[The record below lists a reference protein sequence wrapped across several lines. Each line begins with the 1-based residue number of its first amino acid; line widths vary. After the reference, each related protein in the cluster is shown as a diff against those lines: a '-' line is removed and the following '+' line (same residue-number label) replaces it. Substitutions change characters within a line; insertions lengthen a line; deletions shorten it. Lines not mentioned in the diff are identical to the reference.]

1 MSPLPP
7 AAPAMTA
14 STRPTSAPNPARAA
28 APTPGRW
35 RRFACMM
42 YEAILLFGVLFTA
55 EYLFDTLTQ
64 SKHALALR
72 EWRQLWLFVVI
83 GVYFIISWR
92 LGGQTLAMKTWGI
105 RLVDADG
112 SKIGLGKSLLRY
124 VLCWPVTLTGFGFLW
139 TLVDRDR
146 QFPHDRLLR
155 TRLIM
160 TGEGHY

>member
-1 MSPLPP
+1 MRSQLPVS
-7 AAPAMTA
+7 AAMHT
-14 STRPTSAPNPARAA
+14 STRPTSSPNPARAA
-28 APTPGRW
+28 APTPSRW

-105 RLVDADG
+105 RLVDRDG
-112 SKIGLGKSLLRY
+112 SKIGPGKSLLRY
-124 VLCWPVTLTGFGFLW
+124 VLCWPVTLTGLGFLW

-146 QFPHDRLLR
+146 QFPHDRLLG

>member
-1 MSPLPP
+1 MSSLPP
-7 AAPAMTA
+7 ASSTA
-14 STRPTSAPNPARAA
+14 RIGAAPNPARAA

-42 YEAILLFGVLFTA
+42 YEAILLFGVLFVA

-64 SKHALALR
+64 SKHALTLR
-72 EWRQLWLFVVI
+72 HTRQLWLFVIV

-105 RLVDADG
+105 RLVDGDG
-112 SKIGLGKSLLRY
+112 SKIPLGKSIARY
-124 VLCWPVTLTGFGFLW
+124 ALSWPVTLTGFGFVW
-139 TLVDRDR
+139 SYFDRDK
-146 QFPHDRLLR
+146 QFPHDRLLG

>member
-1 MSPLPP
+1 MSSQPP
-7 AAPAMTA
+7 ATSAPAATRAA
-14 STRPTSAPNPARAA
+14 SVPNPARAA

-42 YEAILLFGVLFTA
+42 YEAILLFGVVFTA

-83 GVYFIISWR
+83 GVYFIVSWR

-105 RLVDADG
+105 RLVDRDG
-112 SKIGLGKSLLRY
+112 SKIGLGKSLARY
-124 VLCWPVTLTGFGFLW
+124 VLCWPVTLTGLGFVW
-139 TLVDRDR
+139 TCFDRDK
-146 QFPHDRLLR
+146 QFPHDRLLG